1 VLLLVQAAAWLL
13 FFMFCPFLFV
23 LLGTGSTRQAWYAQ
37 KQYFIVWALLAIP
50 SLVYLVTLGL
60 SKVIP

>member
-1 VLLLVQAAAWLL
+1 
-13 FFMFCPFLFV
+13 MFCPFLFV